1 MSFTLIAL
9 IFKYSS
15 FKIDL
20 AWLKY
25 EKKVEW
31 KTITK
36 ITNSLSLSSKLEEK
50 NFLISFVFYLD
61 M

>member
-25 EKKVEW
+25 EKKVES